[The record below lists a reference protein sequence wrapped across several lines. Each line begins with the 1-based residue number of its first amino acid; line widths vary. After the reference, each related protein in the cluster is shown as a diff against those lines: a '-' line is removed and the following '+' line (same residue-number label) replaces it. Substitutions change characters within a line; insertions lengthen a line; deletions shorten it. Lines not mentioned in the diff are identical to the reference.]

1 MTCIGED
8 NTINYQFIARIDTIG
23 KVGIKDGSGKENVN
37 DVVRFPNPLASDIHG
52 SWGTWLISHCLR
64 VYTGG
69 ENLQLIW

>member
-37 DVVRFPNPLASDIHG
+37 DVVRFPNPLAIAIAIDFQV
-52 SWGTWLISHCLR
+52 SWGT
-64 VYTGG
+64 
-69 ENLQLIW
+69 

>member
-37 DVVRFPNPLASDIHG
+37 DVVRFPNPLTSDIHG
-52 SWGTWLISHCLR
+52 SWGT
-64 VYTGG
+64 
-69 ENLQLIW
+69 